1 MILIDTS
8 ILIGYFKGL
17 KGEPYDKLDNL
28 IDQGIPVGICN
39 QVYQE
44 VLQGAKNKKEFDLL
58 KEYLEIMDFYDLRY
72 GKKSY
77 ESAALLYLK
86 CRKAGITPRSTID
99 LIIAQTAI
107 DNNLLL
113 FHNDKDFIQ
122 ISQVNPDLKLL

>member
-8 ILIGYFKGL
+8 ILIGYFKGT
-17 KGEPYDKLDNL
+17 KGEPYNRLDGFIEQN
-28 IDQGIPVGICN
+28 IPLGICN

-44 VLQGAKNKKEFDLL
+44 VLQGSKDEKEFVLL
-58 KEYLEIMDFYDLRY
+58 NEYLNTLDFYDLRY

-77 ESAALLYLK
+77 ENAAWMYYK

-113 FHNDKDFIQ
+113 FHNDNDFIQ
-122 ISQVNPDLKLL
+122 ISQVIPDLKLL

>member
-8 ILIGYFKGL
+8 ILIGYFKGI
-17 KGEPYDKLDNL
+17 KGEPYNRLDSFIEQN
-28 IDQGIPVGICN
+28 IPLGICN

-44 VLQGAKNKKEFDLL
+44 VLQGAKNEKEFVLL
-58 KEYLEIMDFYDLRY
+58 NEYLNTLDFYDLRY

-77 ESAALLYLK
+77 ENAAWIYYK

-99 LIIAQTAI
+99 LVIAQTAI

-113 FHNDKDFIQ
+113 FHNDNDFIQ
-122 ISQVNPDLKLL
+122 ISRVIPDLKLL